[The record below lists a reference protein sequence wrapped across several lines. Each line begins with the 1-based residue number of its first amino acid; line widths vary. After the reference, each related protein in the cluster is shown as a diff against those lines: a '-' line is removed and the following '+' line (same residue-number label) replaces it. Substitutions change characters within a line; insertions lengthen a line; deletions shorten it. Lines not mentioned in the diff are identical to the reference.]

1 MKLAV
6 VVIFMSRG
14 RKGRVPVVPLAGK
27 MEASGNSDTS
37 PSNGNSYKLPGF
49 ADGLGHFA
57 SENQEPTVRRKRK
70 QRVLLPFCYIA
81 VKFLD
86 LFTFLSARERERS

>member
-6 VVIFMSRG
+6 VVIFMSPR
-14 RKGRVPVVPLAGK
+14 RKERVPAVPLASK

-49 ADGLGHFA
+49 ADGSGHFA
-57 SENQEPTVRRKRK
+57 SQNQEQTVRGKENSE
-70 QRVLLPFCYIA
+70 FCCHFVI
-81 VKFLD
+81 L
-86 LFTFLSARERERS
+86 R